1 MIFWHFAGKYFS
13 KLTKSRASKFAKT
26 TFLDL
31 LYTSK
36 LISRKILVTEKI
48 VKFPHSGLFMAF
60 FGTWRKSTHHKW
72 ISRWQT
78 ILKISTII
86 DWFHVKSNWQIF
98 TNFYTVHFAPLA
110 FLWPFLAL
118 DAKVHIT
125 NEFQEGSLKFD
136 DIKHKLDLHSKLQFW
151 LSFS

>member
-1 MIFWHFAGKYFS
+1 MNFKMAENFENFHIAISTIIDWFHV
-13 KLTKSRASKFAKT
+13 KSNWQEFYNKFLHCALWA
-26 TFLDL
+26 F
-31 LYTSK
+31 
-36 LISRKILVTEKI
+36 
-48 VKFPHSGLFMAF
+48 GLFMAF

-151 LSFS
+151 LSFP